1 MGFSLANMFELI
13 VWFCAVVQNDSKECS
28 FTYTEYVCLSLQS
41 ISRLQFQRICSIMI
55 SNKRGLSAGQ
65 EDEMQQLNELKPQK
79 VYHFFEEISA
89 IPRGSGNTEEIA
101 AYCLRFAEERGLR
114 AVKDRGRN
122 VIIYADGTPGY
133 ENSAPFILQGHMDM
147 VCEKT
152 ADCNKDMAKEGL
164 DLRTDGK
171 FVWAEGTT
179 LGGDDGIALA
189 FIFALLDSD
198 DIPHPPIEA
207 IITRDEET
215 GMFGAEE
222 LDESLIHGK
231 TLLNI
236 DSEEEG
242 ILTVSC
248 AGGVDISFSI
258 PVAAAQKS
266 TGDFW
271 EIAVSGL
278 RGGHS
283 GADIGK
289 NRANALKT
297 LGAMLRSIS
306 EQVPFSICSAAGGN
320 KPNVI
325 PQLATAVIHA
335 DSDGA
340 DTLRACVESFGKQFA
355 AEYGETDPDAVC
367 SIRPATAAARI
378 CDAESTAKIIT
389 FLADAPNGVTAM
401 SETMP
406 GIVQTSLNLGVFR
419 LEKDHIEGTFLI
431 RSNLTEERD
440 DLLKTTEAFISRLGG
455 DATVGGAYPPWEYRK
470 DSPLRELMTEV
481 FREQYGKEPVI
492 SAIHAGLE
500 CAIFS
505 NKLKDADM
513 ISIGPDI
520 HDIHTPDERMD
531 VASVARTWEFVKE
544 ILRRSR

>member
-1 MGFSLANMFELI
+1 M
-13 VWFCAVVQNDSKECS
+13 
-28 FTYTEYVCLSLQS
+28 
-41 ISRLQFQRICSIMI
+41 
-55 SNKRGLSAGQ
+55 
-65 EDEMQQLNELKPQK
+65 
-79 VYHFFEEISA
+79 
-89 IPRGSGNTEEIA
+89 
-101 AYCLRFAEERGLR
+101 
-114 AVKDRGRN
+114 
-122 VIIYADGTPGY
+122 
-133 ENSAPFILQGHMDM
+133 
-147 VCEKT
+147 
-152 ADCNKDMAKEGL
+152 
-164 DLRTDGK
+164 
-171 FVWAEGTT
+171 
-179 LGGDDGIALA
+179 
-189 FIFALLDSD
+189 
-198 DIPHPPIEA
+198 
-207 IITRDEET
+207 
-215 GMFGAEE
+215 
-222 LDESLIHGK
+222 
-231 TLLNI
+231 
-236 DSEEEG
+236 
-242 ILTVSC
+242 
-248 AGGVDISFSI
+248 
-258 PVAAAQKS
+258 
-266 TGDFW
+266 
-271 EIAVSGL
+271 
-278 RGGHS
+278 
-283 GADIGK
+283 
-289 NRANALKT
+289 
-297 LGAMLRSIS
+297 
-306 EQVPFSICSAAGGN
+306 
-320 KPNVI
+320 

-367 SIRPATAAARI
+367 SIRPTTAAARI